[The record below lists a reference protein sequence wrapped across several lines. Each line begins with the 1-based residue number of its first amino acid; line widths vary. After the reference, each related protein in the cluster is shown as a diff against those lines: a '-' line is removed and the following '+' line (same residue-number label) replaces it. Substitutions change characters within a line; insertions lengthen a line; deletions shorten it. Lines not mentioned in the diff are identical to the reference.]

1 MSERVR
7 KSPAKL
13 DDFVYFITA
22 YEEAV
27 RFRQRKMDSSYK

>member
-1 MSERVR
+1 MSKRVR

-13 DDFVYFITA
+13 DDFVYFT
-22 YEEAV
+22 YEKAV